1 MHSEDNA
8 PKHLRARYP
17 RFKTLGITGTQ
28 LSGGTISGYEQNT
41 SLTGLSW
48 VRAAEEMLRTD
59 PVVRRSWHML
69 RQTLLSATWRFEAG
83 LKMIQSLKS
92 LHDMQMKPLDSMV
105 TQVKCLSH
113 GRSNSDIF
121 LSMSLL
127 GIDMLKRFT
136 KSVSMRMEEQSLPR
150 LLCRPRTISS

>member
-1 MHSEDNA
+1 MHQDDNA

-69 RQTLLSATWRFEAG
+69 RQTLLSATWRFEPGVENDPISEELARYANEAFG
-83 LKMIQSLKS
+83 FDGHSG
-92 LHDMQMKPLDSMV
+92 QMSVSWEEQLGYLFEYV
-105 TQVKCLSH
+105 TIGYRYAEEIYK
-113 GRSNSDIF
+113 
-121 LSMSLL
+121 L
-127 GIDMLKRFT
+127 GID
-136 KSVSMRMEEQSLPR
+136 EN
-150 LLCRPRTISS
+150 